1 MTLFGVGLPY
11 VQPTNLFEEFE
22 MTSKAI
28 GIAAASA
35 SLVALLVGC
44 GGHRGAANA
53 ASPSS
58 AASATPAAASA
69 TPTGSSSAPA
79 TVSRVVNKTGWY
91 DGFAITVDK
100 ITATEQDS
108 SSSSPSTSSSSS
120 GLSSETSPIVG
131 PSIKFDIDLSYQD
144 MVNASHVPGQDKN
157 GDPDPDR
164 TGYLEVNGA
173 VVKLDFDSPQVAP
186 GAKAP
191 GSATASIKVPKN
203 MTSLDDVL
211 DNVTLVYG
219 QTDANQTKIPFAK
232 GAAVSSLEPRGIP
245 VGQIVGTSPSIELKN
260 AYLWPSYQKGEKDR
274 YELWVEILAQC
285 TPGGSFCQDGGFI
298 ATGALSLTSPT
309 GKTVVADARSE
320 WDDELLRIGDNVD
333 KWAVFVIDAP
343 AKGDYTLHVRDDHNT
358 IDISTVITL

>member
-1 MTLFGVGLPY
+1 
-11 VQPTNLFEEFE
+11 

-28 GIAAASA
+28 GIAVASA
-35 SLVALLVGC
+35 SVVALLVGC
-44 GGHRGAANA
+44 AHRGPA
-53 ASPSS
+53 S
-58 AASATPAAASA
+58 AASSTSPASVTESAAAS
-69 TPTGSSSAPA
+69 TSSASSTAPA

-91 DGFAITVDK
+91 DGFAITVHK
-100 ITATEQDS
+100 VTASEQDS
-108 SSSSPSTSSSSS
+108 SSAPSTSTNSS
-120 GLSSETSPIVG
+120 GLSSETSPFVG
-131 PSIKFDIDLSYQD
+131 PSIRFDIDLSYQD
-144 MVNASHVPGQDKN
+144 MVNATHVPGQDKN

-191 GSATASIKVPKN
+191 GSATASIEVPKN
-203 MTSLDDVL
+203 MTSLDDVI
-211 DNVTLVYG
+211 DSVTLVYG
-219 QTDANQTKIPFAK
+219 QTDANQTKIPFA
-232 GAAVSSLEPRGIP
+232 GGSAVSSLEPRGIP

-285 TPGGSFCQDGGFI
+285 TPGGSFCGDGGFI
-298 ATGALSLTSPT
+298 ATGALSVTSPT

-343 AKGDYTLHVRDDHNT
+343 AKGDYTVRVRDDHNT

>member
-1 MTLFGVGLPY
+1 
-11 VQPTNLFEEFE
+11 

-35 SLVALLVGC
+35 SVVTLLVGC
-44 GGHRGAANA
+44 GHRGPVSA
-53 ASPSS
+53 ASSTSS
-58 AASATPAAASA
+58 ASATQTAASATS
-69 TPTGSSSAPA
+69 TTSSSAPV

-108 SSSSPSTSSSSS
+108 SNSPSTSTSSS
-120 GLSSETSPIVG
+120 GLSSDTTPIVG
-131 PSIKFDIDLSYQD
+131 PSIKFDLDLTYQD
-144 MVNASHVPGQDKN
+144 MVNATHVPGQDKD
-157 GDPDPDR
+157 GEPDPDR

-173 VVKLDFDSPQVAP
+173 VVKLEFDSPQVVP

-203 MTSLDDVL
+203 MTSIDDALDT
-211 DNVTLVYG
+211 VTLVYG

-232 GAAVSSLEPRGIP
+232 GSAVSSLEPRGIP

-285 TPGGSFCQDGGFI
+285 TPGSTFCQDGGFI
-298 ATGALSLTSPT
+298 ATGSLSLTSPT
-309 GKTVVADARSE
+309 GKTVVADTRSE

-343 AKGDYTLHVRDDHNT
+343 AKGNYTLRVRDDHNI
-358 IDISTVITL
+358 IDIATAITL

>member
-1 MTLFGVGLPY
+1 MPLTLFGVGLRCA
-11 VQPTNLFEEFE
+11 QPTNWFEEFD

-35 SLVALLVGC
+35 SVVALLVGC
-44 GGHRGAANA
+44 GHRGPADT
-53 ASPSS
+53 ASPTT
-58 AASATPAAASA
+58 AAPATKAAASA
-69 TPTGSSSAPA
+69 APTTSSSAPA

-91 DGFAITVDK
+91 DGFAITVDR

-108 SSSSPSTSSSSS
+108 PSSPPTSSSSS
-120 GLSSETSPIVG
+120 GLSSETAPIVG
-131 PSIKFDIDLSYQD
+131 PSIRFDLDLTYQD

-211 DNVTLVYG
+211 ESVTLVYG
-219 QTDANQTKIPFAK
+219 QTDANQTKIPFAT
-232 GAAVSSLEPRGIP
+232 GSAVSSLEPRGIP

-260 AYLWPSYQKGEKDR
+260 AFLWPSYQKGEKDR

-298 ATGALSLTSPT
+298 ATGSLSLTSPT
-309 GKTVVADARSE
+309 GKTVVADTRSE
-320 WDDELLRIGDNVD
+320 WDDELLRMGDNVD

-343 AKGDYTLHVRDDHNT
+343 AKGNYTLRVRDDRDT